1 MKIRIKGNSV
11 RLRLSKSETALFASE
26 GIVEEKTNFGN
37 KIFGYAVIISD
48 ANNMSATFSNNM
60 IRLSVPKNLT
70 DEWVTTSL
78 ISLEYNMPLD
88 GGEHL
93 HLLIEKDFK
102 CVDAVNTED
111 QSDYFENPAKSC

>member
-37 KIFGYAVIISD
+37 KTFEYAVIISD

-60 IRLSVPKNLT
+60 IRVSVPKNLI
-70 DEWVTTSL
+70 DEWTTTSL
-78 ISLEYNMPLD
+78 VSLEYNMPLD
-88 GGEHL
+88 GGEYL

-102 CVDAVNTED
+102 CIDAMVTED
-111 QSDYFENPAKSC
+111 QSDYFENPEKSC